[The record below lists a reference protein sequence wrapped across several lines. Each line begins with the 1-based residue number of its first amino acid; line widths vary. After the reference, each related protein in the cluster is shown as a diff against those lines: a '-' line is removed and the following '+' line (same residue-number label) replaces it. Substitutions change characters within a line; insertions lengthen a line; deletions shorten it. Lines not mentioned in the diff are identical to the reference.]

1 MNAKVNIIGW
11 QHIKAQKCQDE
22 INEETRDYK
31 RRHRR
36 LSQVETKNPRKQD
49 KAKSAVNCPSSF
61 KPIIYQIKSNQIYLL
76 KKKQQ
81 DTKAGKPALT
91 WAQQK
96 GTIKQ

>member
-1 MNAKVNIIGW
+1 MLLNRFRTERGHCGA
-11 QHIKAQKCQDE
+11 C
-22 INEETRDYK
+22 
-31 RRHRR
+31 RR
-36 LSQVETKNPRKQD
+36 
-49 KAKSAVNCPSSF
+49 KSN
-61 KPIIYQIKSNQIYLL
+61 QIKSNLFAEKE